1 MYLVYTGTY
10 PYLVPKLTIMKL
22 VCPECKNDIDLSP
35 YPNLA
40 KEHVIECNFCGIT
53 LQVMETS
60 GDQVLAEVVDEGK

>member
-1 MYLVYTGTY
+1 
-10 PYLVPKLTIMKL
+10 MKL

-53 LQVMETS
+53 LQIMETS